1 MAESRPWKKLILES
15 VAIVLSILLAFSI
28 DAWWDNREDQKARLV
43 LLQRLQ
49 ADFEAIKPELE
60 SVEKEHAF
68 RQGAARRLLASVSA
82 GDAVAINDQFDTDIA
97 FTFIGSRTF
106 QPGTGA
112 VDAFVN
118 GEGARLID
126 NGRLADLLLSWPG
139 LVEELQEEEQRLL
152 RIATDQWTPFLASR
166 TDLAPF
172 VAIFHRYNPAFGTLP
187 DELFTGSTRLAL
199 EADREFLNIALER
212 FTYESL
218 ARRDVAPLIKVVDEI
233 LVELTKGLNKGE
245 ELWQ

>member
-1 MAESRPWKKLILES
+1 MAESRHWNKLALES

-28 DAWWDNREDQKARLV
+28 DAWWGARGDQKARLT
-43 LLQRLQ
+43 LLQRLH
-49 ADFEAIKPELE
+49 ADFEAIKPELK
-60 SVEKEHAF
+60 SVEEEHVL
-68 RQGAARRLLASVSA
+68 RQRAAGRLLAAVSV
-82 GDAVAINDQFDTDIA
+82 GDAVPINGQFDDNIA

-118 GEGARLID
+118 GEGARLIN

-152 RIATDQWTPFLASR
+152 AIATERWTPFLASR

-172 VAIFHRYNPAFGTLP
+172 VAVFQRYNPQFGTLP
-187 DELFTGSTRLAL
+187 DELFTSPTRLTL
-199 EADREFLNIALER
+199 EADQEFLNIALER

-218 ARRDVAPLIKVVDEI
+218 ARRDVALLIDVVDEI
-233 LVELTKGLNKGE
+233 LVELTNGMNNAAE
-245 ELWQ
+245 FW

>member
-1 MAESRPWKKLILES
+1 VAESRPWKKLTLES
-15 VAIVLSILLAFSI
+15 VAIVVSILLAFSI
-28 DAWWDNREDQKARLV
+28 DAWWDNRGDQKARLA
-43 LLQRLQ
+43 LLQRLH

-60 SVEKEHAF
+60 SVEEEHAF
-68 RQGAARRLLASVSA
+68 RQRAAWRLLASVSA
-82 GDAVAINDQFDTDIA
+82 GDAVAINDQLDADIA

-112 VDAFVN
+112 VDVFVN
-118 GEGARLID
+118 GGGARLID

-152 RIATDQWTPFLASR
+152 RIATERWTPFLASR

-172 VAIFHRYNPAFGTLP
+172 IAIFQRYNPAFGTLP
-187 DELFTGSTRLAL
+187 DELFTSPTRLTV
-199 EADREFLNIALER
+199 EADQEFLNIALER

-218 ARRDVAPLIKVVDEI
+218 ARRDVAPLIAVVDMI
-233 LVELTKGLNKGE
+233 LVELTKAMNKGG
-245 ELWQ
+245 EL